1 MAKYQIK
8 KGIIK
13 DKIDGKTVIF
23 DGEASVLVNFN
34 DTASEIFEAL
44 KKGKNEKDIYL
55 TLSKKYQ
62 IPINKAKKDADK
74 LILQLKKSKII
85 KKIS

>member
-44 KKGKNEKDIYL
+44 KKGKSDKDIYL
-55 TLSKKYQ
+55 SLSKKYQ
-62 IPINKAKKDADK
+62 VPINKAKKDVDK